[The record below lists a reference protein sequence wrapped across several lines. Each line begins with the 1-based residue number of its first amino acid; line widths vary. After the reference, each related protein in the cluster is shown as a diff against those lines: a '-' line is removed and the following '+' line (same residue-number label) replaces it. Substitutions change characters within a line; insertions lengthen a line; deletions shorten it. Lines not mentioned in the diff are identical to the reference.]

1 MGADTF
7 FVRVKGK
14 TARDAFREAVEDARH
29 WSGHGGYTG
38 TIAEKSDYVMITPNT
53 ARLQEHFKAELR
65 VERQRLRELRKSTHI
80 HNQWNIE
87 LCEKRIKDLAP
98 KARRKRHTPDE
109 VANALIDMDDRRIC
123 DKWGPAGCID
133 LTPKLTGKRKPKK
146 FLFFGWA
153 SS

>member
-1 MGADTF
+1 MGAVTF
-7 FVRVKGK
+7 FVRIKGK

-38 TIAEKSDYVMITPNT
+38 TIGEKSDYVMITPNL
-53 ARLQEHFKAELR
+53 ARLQEHFKKELKEAR
-65 VERQRLRELRKSTHI
+65 NTLKQLKKQKEAPAWGIEVLER
-80 HNQWNIE
+80 
-87 LCEKRIKDLAP
+87 RIKDLAS
-98 KARRKRHTPDE
+98 KARRKKHTADE

-133 LTPKLTGKRKPKK
+133 LTPKLTGKRKPKE